1 MELQFVG
8 DIKAVRVGDKF
19 RASGKLQSRRTGN
32 FIEVRT
38 EVDIPM
44 ALAEAKQVYEA
55 ARQWLAKR
63 GKELPALPESESEST
78 DLLGKKRSAAG
89 QLQKALQR
97 QAQGKSLKPA
107 QLALIQEHQ
116 RAVAARKQGREQ
128 QGVAQRALTDE
139 KKKALVQ
146 ATMRTEAGR
155 RLSER
160 RVERKGYEDQLVGLK
175 KQIEDAAGN
184 DQRQAELQAQASQYE
199 ARLAQLDDSMAAMQ
213 SQYETQLANVAAMP
227 AESVTQ
233 LPGAQT
239 VLESAGVADDELSG
253 LGWGFKDLLR
263 GFKKAFAVVVRSKIV
278 KGLVKAAAMTVA
290 GPAGSAAANAVYD
303 RGKQTQISVV
313 PVTDGGAIT
322 GIGAGQWL
330 VPGLNISARNAQ
342 TWMRLLRSA
351 QAGHPRALALKNRI
365 VLMARMGQPSA
376 TRTFWLLRGIERL
389 LPEVR
394 ARLEQAA
401 EQQIDPD
408 VAEAE
413 GEPQSVASASLVGFG
428 DSTGPVQVKFMMLDP
443 DTREMYQVPFGFA
456 LGKKKPVRSRR
467 KYQFKKQRDAKQAA
481 AAAAAPTQPGYDPN
495 AQPQPGYEQYAQ
507 PQPQPGYEQ
516 YAQPQYAPDPYGQQQ
531 YAQPQ
536 YAQPQQQYASQQQY
550 GPQSY
555 GDYSQA
561 EASPAFDPYN
571 PASYGY

>member
-1 MELQFVG
+1 
-8 DIKAVRVGDKF
+8 
-19 RASGKLQSRRTGN
+19 
-32 FIEVRT
+32 
-38 EVDIPM
+38 
-44 ALAEAKQVYEA
+44 
-55 ARQWLAKR
+55 
-63 GKELPALPESESEST
+63 
-78 DLLGKKRSAAG
+78 
-89 QLQKALQR
+89 
-97 QAQGKSLKPA
+97 
-107 QLALIQEHQ
+107 
-116 RAVAARKQGREQ
+116 
-128 QGVAQRALTDE
+128 
-139 KKKALVQ
+139 
-146 ATMRTEAGR
+146 
-155 RLSER
+155 
-160 RVERKGYEDQLVGLK
+160 
-175 KQIEDAAGN
+175 
-184 DQRQAELQAQASQYE
+184 
-199 ARLAQLDDSMAAMQ
+199 
-213 SQYETQLANVAAMP
+213 
-227 AESVTQ
+227 
-233 LPGAQT
+233 

-290 GPAGSAAANAVYD
+290 GPAGSAAVNAVYD
-303 RGKQTQISVV
+303 QGKQTQIQVV
-313 PVTDGGAIT
+313 PVTDGGAIA

-401 EQQIDPD
+401 EQQIGAAQ
-408 VAEAE
+408 AEAE
-413 GEPQSVASASLVGFG
+413 GEPQSVASASLVGLG

-443 DTREMYQVPFGFA
+443 DDGQLYQVPFGFA

-481 AAAAAPTQPGYDPN
+481 AAAAAAPTQPGYDPN

-507 PQPQPGYEQ
+507 PQ
-516 YAQPQYAPDPYGQQQ
+516 YAPDPYGQQQYAPDPYGQPQ